1 MRPAGA
7 LQGAGIPMEP
17 CEPRAYARKR
27 GPATSQQIGRIANW
41 RHGRLNL
48 PACTVCHFEGC
59 DSLSRSGARCINSIK
74 LVVRTSELSP
84 KVAIYIRNLIRQ
96 QTPE

>member
-7 LQGAGIPMEP
+7 LQEHG
-17 CEPRAYARKR
+17 KR

-41 RHGRLNL
+41 RHERLNL
-48 PACTVCHFEGC
+48 PACTVRHFEGC
-59 DSLSRSGARCINSIK
+59 DFLESKWGKVHALRSTNSIT

-84 KVAIYIRNLIRQ
+84 KVAVYIRNLIRQ
-96 QTPE
+96 QTSE